1 MPKITS
7 AASAKGSVPTTS
19 HGESVTLEVHQ
30 RPDQIL
36 QQPTILRD
44 TALRGAAKRQSQ
56 AVALPAGKHQR
67 IASRHNRYSTV
78 DTVECQGQISEIA
91 HKADRICRMCRRIDF
106 EAIFNEDRRD
116 PKLYKIWGGRF
127 YNLSYI
133 SPQSSCSLC
142 RFFYSVK
149 EPVLGDIA
157 GHTGYYLKVFPA
169 RSNFGAWKL
178 PFDES
183 PGFRVIPLP
192 HDPRRPDN
200 HGLVMELSEGQE
212 GFCGRQIQPQVDLAI
227 IKEWLSFC
235 DDHHK
240 ALCKQKSDPQVPK
253 DFCVIDCTTRKIIP
267 WEEIVDQKQ
276 YVTLS
281 YTWGRS
287 NQDIVLQEGVVP
299 SDLPCTIEHT
309 LQLTIELGYR
319 YLWIDRYC
327 ITQDDTTSRQIQI
340 QSMDII
346 YQHSVLTV
354 VAAAGVD
361 PDHGLS
367 GLGTASRER
376 QPSVAIGHRTLV
388 YAPYAKDQILSSR
401 WNSRGWTYQE
411 GLLSRRK
418 LVFTNSQVYFQ
429 CNGMHCLESI
439 QAPQE
444 ILHTQNNA
452 RMRDDIDISRVF
464 PLRGLGKSPLDL
476 KERLNEYLK
485 RSLTNDDDIQ
495 DAFKGV
501 FVAFQRKFPGKI
513 QSLCG
518 IPIFSSQLLGS
529 DLDAF
534 VLGLNWYS
542 RRGHSDDRFVLERRK
557 KFPSWTWLG
566 WKTHGV
572 HFYGTFYP
580 RDRDYTGHRAV
591 ACASIEYADGSVL
604 AWREAKD
611 DILARENVA
620 LMPAF
625 LHLHGQAFDVHISTD
640 GRIIGDDEGGVVE
653 QIRVNHDER
662 CGELLVR
669 QIQAVHPS
677 QQYVDCLL
685 KLTFFVSHQWDDEV
699 HILILYQPEGSSCFE
714 RVGQISLFMQ
724 LWAAGFYTENL
735 TFPSALRGWTET
747 QVRIE

>member
-7 AASAKGSVPTTS
+7 AVSAKERVPTAS
-19 HGESVTLEVHQ
+19 QGKSVTLEVHH
-30 RPDQIL
+30 RPDQVL
-36 QQPTILRD
+36 QQQPILRD

-56 AVALPAGKHQR
+56 AVALPLGKHRR
-67 IASRHNRYSTV
+67 IESRHNRYSTV
-78 DTVECQGQISEIA
+78 DMVECQGQISEPA

-106 EAIFNEDRRD
+106 EAIFKEDRRD

-133 SPQSSCSLC
+133 SPQSSCTLC
-142 RFFYSVK
+142 RFFYSVR
-149 EPVLGDIA
+149 EPVLGDTV

-169 RSNFGAWKL
+169 RSKFGAWKL
-178 PFDES
+178 PFDDS

-192 HDPRRPDN
+192 DDPRRPDD
-200 HGLVMELSEGQE
+200 HGLIMELSQGQD

-227 IKEWLSFC
+227 IKEWISFC
-235 DDHHK
+235 GNHHK

-267 WEEIVDQKQ
+267 WEEIIDRKQ

-281 YTWGRS
+281 YTWGRP
-287 NQDIVLQEGVVP
+287 NQDTVLQEGVVP
-299 SDLPCTIEHT
+299 SDLPRTIEHT
-309 LQLTIELGYR
+309 LQLTTELGYR

-327 ITQDDTTSRQIQI
+327 IAQGDTTSRQIQI

-367 GLGTASRER
+367 GLGAILREL
-376 QPSVAIGHRTLV
+376 QPSITVGRRTLV

-439 QAPQE
+439 KAPQE
-444 ILHTQNNA
+444 ILHTKNNA

-464 PLRGLGKSPLDL
+464 PLRGLGRSPLEL
-476 KERLNEYLK
+476 EERLNEYLK
-485 RSLTNDDDIQ
+485 RSLTIDDDIQ

-518 IPIFSSQLLGS
+518 IPIFSSYLLSS
-529 DLDAF
+529 DLDTF
-534 VLGLNWYS
+534 VLGLSWGYHQE
-542 RRGHSDDRFVLERRK
+542 HSDDGLVLERRK
-557 KFPSWTWLG
+557 RFPSWTWLG
-566 WKTHGV
+566 WKTHRV
-572 HFYGTFYP
+572 HFYRTFYP
-580 RDRDYTGHRAV
+580 RDREYYTGHMAV
-591 ACASIEYADGSVL
+591 ARASMEYADGAVL
-604 AWREAKD
+604 AWSEAKD
-611 DILARENVA
+611 EILAREKLA
-620 LMPAF
+620 LTPAF
-625 LHLHGQAFDVHISTD
+625 LHLHGQAFEVHISTA
-640 GRIIGDDEGGVVE
+640 GKILGEDEGGVVE
-653 QIRVNHDER
+653 QIRLNYD
-662 CGELLVR
+662 GELLVR
-669 QIQAVHPS
+669 LIQAAHPS
-677 QQYVDCLL
+677 KQHVDCLF
-685 KLTFFVSHQWDDEV
+685 KLTLFVTHQFDDEV

-714 RVGQISLFMQ
+714 RVGQTSLFMR
-724 LWAAGFYTENL
+724 LWDAGFYTKEL
-735 TFPSALRGWTET
+735 TFPSALRGWAET
-747 QVRIE
+747 HVQIE